1 MSTAAAAPMTP
12 PPARRSSF
20 VKYLGVLVLGVVLG
34 SSVTVVVGIGLV
46 KHWVRTQADWP
57 ERATSRTARVLSLDR
72 EQRARVAGIFQRR
85 FEAINAI
92 RRENYPRLA
101 AELDLMESEI
111 AESLPAEKAQ
121 RWRGFFARMRSNFL
135 VAPPASESPSP

>member
-1 MSTAAAAPMTP
+1 MSTDTVVALPP

-20 VKYLGVLVLGVVLG
+20 MKYLGVLLLGVVLG
-34 SSVTVVVGIGLV
+34 SSVTVVAGIGLV

-72 EQRARVAGIFQRR
+72 EQRARVAAVFQRR

-111 AESLPAEKAQ
+111 AESLPGDKAQ
-121 RWRGFFARMRSNFL
+121 RWRGFFGRMRSNFL
-135 VAPPASESPSP
+135 VVPPASESSSP

>member
-1 MSTAAAAPMTP
+1 MTP

-34 SSVTVVVGIGLV
+34 SSVTVVAGIGLV

-92 RRENYPRLA
+92 RR
-101 AELDLMESEI
+101 
-111 AESLPAEKAQ
+111 
-121 RWRGFFARMRSNFL
+121 GFNSH
-135 VAPPASESPSP
+135 VASTL